1 MRGRGKPRPPRR
13 THRSLKESMRELIHQ
28 RVVELIDRRGTVY
41 DRVRVYAEPRSTGTW
56 AAWIEFMSTRRDKV
70 LQTDLETTQSTL
82 EGVAYWATGLE
93 PIYFEGAFDRAFERT
108 VNPRAEAVPASPTTG
123 GGIVAFRVR
132 SLDPEVPF
140 RVMATRTVVP
150 GVRRQVHNCGVIVYL
165 RAVDPALRG
174 MPRIHEFQ
182 AQFASENAAG
192 ILANRLWSD
201 LRNTDATLE
210 IGRAEVHM
218 QTAAIR
224 DALLIARAGAPRY
237 SLR

>member
-1 MRGRGKPRPPRR
+1 
-13 THRSLKESMRELIHQ
+13 MRELIHQ
-28 RVVELIDRRGTVY
+28 RVVELIDRQGTVY
-41 DRVRVYAEPRSTGTW
+41 YRARVYAEPRSTGTW
-56 AAWIEFMSTRRDKV
+56 AAWIEFVSAKRDKV
-70 LQTDLETTQSTL
+70 LQTDGETTQSTL
-82 EGVAYWATGLE
+82 EGVAYWAAGLE
-93 PIYFEGAFDRAFERT
+93 PIYFEGAFDRAYKRT

-123 GGIVAFRVR
+123 GGIAEFRVR

-150 GVRRQVHNCGVIVYL
+150 GMRRQVYNGGAIVYL

-174 MPRIHEFQ
+174 MPRIYEFV
-182 AQFASENAAG
+182 AQFGSENAAG

-201 LRNTDATLE
+201 LEATDATLE
-210 IGRAEVHM
+210 IGRVEVHM

-224 DALLIARAGAPRY
+224 DALLIARAGSPRS